1 MTSTTAALPPSPA
14 AEPPAAPRRRLRDAP
29 SRLLHWLLAIGV
41 VGAYATSEWDSAR
54 AVHAL
59 LGYGVVGVLVLR
71 LLWGLVGPRSTR
83 IGGLVTRVR
92 AALKAGL
99 RPEAGW
105 TVRVGGAIALTGLGL
120 LLLAAPAT
128 LSGVALLHSGWAGK
142 WLEDV
147 HEALGSALPL
157 LALGHAAALAAAVAL
172 RGRQAL
178 SPMFSGTV
186 PGPGPDVTPRNHL
199 GVAVLC
205 ALVLTAFLWG
215 QWDSVQTAVADTA
228 AVGHE
233 RRHDDDDD

>member
-1 MTSTTAALPPSPA
+1 MTSTTAAHPPSPA
-14 AEPPAAPRRRLRDAP
+14 AAPPAVPRRRLRDAP

-59 LGYGVVGVLVLR
+59 LGYSVAGVLVLR
-71 LLWGLVGPRSTR
+71 LLWGLIGPRSAC

-92 AALKAGL
+92 AALKVGL

-105 TVRVGGAIALTGLGL
+105 TVRVGGAIALTGLAL

-128 LSGVALLHSGWAGK
+128 LSGLALLHSGWAGE
-142 WLEDV
+142 WLEEV
-147 HEALGSALPL
+147 HEALGNALPL
-157 LALGHAAALAAAVAL
+157 QALGHAAALAAAVAL

-178 SPMFSGTV
+178 SPMLSGTM

-205 ALVLTAFLWG
+205 ALALTAFVWG
-215 QWDSVQTAVADTA
+215 QWDSVQTAVADTT
-228 AVGHE
+228 AVGHD